1 MCKKAT
7 HEIFSLLSCGGMSVI
22 QHAAFKHRQLIHCFD
37 CSVYSIILQN
47 KGLSLTMALLRIK
60 AALLNF
66 LKVPLQ
72 KFTVYLG
79 ACINTVGV
87 YF

>member
-1 MCKKAT
+1 M
-7 HEIFSLLSCGGMSVI
+7 
-22 QHAAFKHRQLIHCFD
+22 QQAAFKHRQLIHCFD

-47 KGLSLTMALLRIK
+47 KGLSLTMALPRII
-60 AALLNF
+60 AALLYF
-66 LKVPLQ
+66 LKVSLPLQ

-87 YF
+87 HF